1 MTKTSCLF
9 LATSLLAFAC
19 KQNPP
24 SPPTEPAMTAYDR
37 DEDPSPTYSDDDDV
51 PSPSTNDSIDP
62 SEPTDPAIVDVMD
75 DDSDTTAANRELTDT
90 SILAIATMIHQQEI
104 DAGKLAT
111 SKASNA
117 EVKAFAQMMVDDH
130 TAALRQAKA
139 LAEKLG
145 LSQTDEEATMAMKD
159 EGDATKTRLDA
170 LDGAEFDRA
179 YVDAQVTM
187 HQNVL
192 DRLDRDLIPAADDTQ
207 VRDLLTTQRTKV
219 QAHLQHA
226 QRVQGNV
233 NKEKRDPTK
242 TTSDATET
250 Q

>member
-19 KQNPP
+19 RQNPP
-24 SPPTEPAMTAYDR
+24 SPPTEPTMTAYDR
-37 DEDPSPTYSDDDDV
+37 DEDPSPTYPDDDRM

-62 SEPTDPAIVDVMD
+62 SEPTDPAIADVMD
-75 DDSDTTAANRELTDT
+75 DDRDSTAANRELTDT
-90 SILAIATMIHQQEI
+90 SILAIASMVHQQEI

-111 SKASNA
+111 SKASSA

-130 TAALRQAKA
+130 TAALRQSKA

-145 LSQTDEEATMAMKD
+145 LSQTDDEATMAMKD
-159 EGDATKTRLDA
+159 EGDATKTRLEA
-170 LDGAEFDRA
+170 LTGTEFDRA
-179 YVDAQVTM
+179 YVDEQVTM
-187 HQNVL
+187 HQTVL
-192 DRLDRDLIPAADDTQ
+192 DRLDRDLIPAAEDAQ

-226 QRVQGNV
+226 QRVQGSV
-233 NKEKRDPTK
+233 NKESKDPTK
-242 TTSDATET
+242 TTSDATKT
-250 Q
+250 K